1 MTAKPASSGKAG
13 QTGTNKTG
21 ANKIGALAG
30 ARAFPPLAVVMFHFS
45 EGHHYSGFRPLD
57 FLATRGYLWVEF
69 FFVLSGFIL
78 THAYWPRL
86 KDLFT
91 ANGYLAFL
99 RARLIRLYP
108 LHLFMLL
115 LVLLLVLGLRAL
127 AAHGGYHSIFDLK
140 YHQDVSIKGFWFS
153 VFLIHAWNSVG
164 SLTWNGVSWFVSVEF
179 ALCLLFPL
187 LLWLAEGRLWRGF
200 ALIAAGLGGLL
211 ALLFTSKHG
220 LDITFHN
227 GVLRGLSDFSIGVG
241 LAVLFRRVKSH
252 DRVPEWVHSLLQ
264 ILLLSLLAYVVMH
277 TGWSHT
283 RMDIFTVLPQM
294 ALVFVLAFDRGVVA
308 RLLKMRLPQLLGEW
322 SYAIYLAQTAWLL
335 GIRFFEQR
343 LYPSPDTIVLG
354 TPFSGLI
361 WWLEPLLLVI
371 ICVLWGGLL
380 AEFIE
385 LPAASWLRRQ
395 FGRRLDPQSVP
406 TPS

>member
-1 MTAKPASSGKAG
+1 MKQGTEQRNGVTAKPASSG
-13 QTGTNKTG
+13 
-21 ANKIGALAG
+21 KIGALAG
-30 ARAFPPLAVVMFHFS
+30 ARAFPPLMVVMFHFS

-57 FLATRGYLWVEF
+57 LLATRGYLWVEF

-78 THAYWPRL
+78 TYAYWPRL

-91 ANGYLAFL
+91 AKGYLAFL

-115 LVLLLVLGLRAL
+115 LILVIVVGLRAL
-127 AAHGGYHSIFDLK
+127 AAHGGYQSIFDLK
-140 YHQDVSIKGFWFS
+140 YHQDVSMKGFWLS
-153 VFLIHAWNSVG
+153 VFLVHAWNSMG

-179 ALCLLFPL
+179 ALCLLFPA

-200 ALIAAGLGGLL
+200 ALIAAGLAGLL
-211 ALLFTSKHG
+211 ALLFTSRHG

-241 LAVLFRRVKSH
+241 LAVLFRRVKAR
-252 DRVPEWVHSLLQ
+252 DRLPDWVHSLLQ
-264 ILLLSLLAYVVMH
+264 LLLLSLLAYAVMK

-283 RMDIFTVLPQM
+283 RMDIFTVLPLM
-294 ALVFVLAFDRGVVA
+294 ALVFALAFDRGIAA
-308 RLLKMRLPQLLGEW
+308 RALQTRLPQVMGEW
-322 SYAIYLAQTAWLL
+322 SYAVYLGQTAWLL
-335 GIRFFEQR
+335 AIRFFEQR
-343 LYPSPDTIVLG
+343 LYPPPDAIVLG
-354 TPFSGLI
+354 ARFSDLI
-361 WWLEPLLLVI
+361 WWLEPLGLVI
-371 ICVLWGGLL
+371 LCVLWGGLL

-385 LPAASWLRRQ
+385 LPAAARLRQQ
-395 FGRRLDPQSVP
+395 FGRRLDPQTIP